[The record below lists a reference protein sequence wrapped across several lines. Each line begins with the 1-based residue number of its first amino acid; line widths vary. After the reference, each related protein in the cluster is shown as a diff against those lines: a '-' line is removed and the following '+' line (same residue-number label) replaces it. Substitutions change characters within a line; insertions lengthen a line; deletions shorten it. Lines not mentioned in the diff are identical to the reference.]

1 MKKKQKVMGL
11 IRKKPLT
18 TSSEEYRVLGV
29 NIETQEIFLV
39 GQFHSLEEAKA
50 SANALKT
57 KTLDTYVH
65 GKYNRILY
73 RVE

>member
-1 MKKKQKVMGL
+1 MRKKQKAMGL
-11 IRKKPLT
+11 IRKKSLT

-29 NIETQEIFLV
+29 NTETQEIFLV
-39 GQFHSLEEAKA
+39 GQFSSLEEAKA

-65 GKYNRILY
+65 VKHNRFLY

>member
-1 MKKKQKVMGL
+1 MRKKQKAMGL
-11 IRKKPLT
+11 IRKKSLT

-29 NIETQEIFLV
+29 NTETQEIFLV
-39 GQFHSLEEAKA
+39 GQFSSLEEAKI

-65 GKYNRILY
+65 GKHNRILY

>member
-1 MKKKQKVMGL
+1 MRKKQKALGL

-18 TSSEEYRVLGV
+18 APFEEYRVLGV
-29 NIETQEIFLV
+29 NTETQEIFLV
-39 GQFHSLEEAKA
+39 GQFTSLEEAKE

-57 KTLDTYVH
+57 NILDTYVH
-65 GKYNRILY
+65 GKHNRILY

>member
-1 MKKKQKVMGL
+1 MGL
-11 IRKKPLT
+11 IRKKSLT

-29 NIETQEIFLV
+29 NTETQEIFLV
-39 GQFHSLEEAKA
+39 GQFSSLEEAKI

-65 GKYNRILY
+65 GKHNRILY

>member
-1 MKKKQKVMGL
+1 MRKKQKAMGL

-18 TSSEEYRVLGV
+18 TSDEEYRVLGV
-29 NIETQEIFLV
+29 NTTTQEIFLV
-39 GQFHSLEEAKA
+39 GTFHSLDEAKA

-65 GKYNRILY
+65 GKHNRIIY